1 MDERHNQT
9 ETSGFGDKIILR
21 WQPLVGQFALD
32 RARTDNTFL
41 SYARDLR
48 LLKTYLDEVGV
59 EKWTEITRNLVD
71 NFLTREQIQGY
82 SQRSIDHHTAV
93 IRGFID
99 WLIRQNCPIPEETLE
114 SLRLRANFQINKG
127 YSIERPPLSE
137 YKLAKLFE
145 SFDWWRIQRRR
156 TYIIKECCVV

>member
-48 LLKTYLDEVGV
+48 LLKTYLDEIGV
-59 EKWTEITRNLVD
+59 EKWTEITPDLID
-71 NFLTREQIQGY
+71 NFLTSEISQGY
-82 SQRSIDHHTAV
+82 SQASIGHHSIV
-93 IRGFID
+93 IRGFVD
-99 WLIRQNCPIPEETLE
+99 WLIKADYPIP
-114 SLRLRANFQINKG
+114 Q
-127 YSIERPPLSE
+127 
-137 YKLAKLFE
+137 
-145 SFDWWRIQRRR
+145 
-156 TYIIKECCVV
+156 